1 VQGRPEVGSALAA
14 EPGSVIFDNLAPL
27 LEGIVFVLPYW
38 LAPRNKGRPADDAS
52 LPHYS
57 GCGEVISKPPSSDD
71 YSGGI
76 FFVIVIAN

>member
-1 VQGRPEVGSALAA
+1 VQGLPEEGSALAA
-14 EPGSVIFDNLAPL
+14 EPGSVIFDNPAQL

-38 LAPRNKGRPADDAS
+38 ATPRNKGRPADDAS
-52 LPHYS
+52 FPHYS